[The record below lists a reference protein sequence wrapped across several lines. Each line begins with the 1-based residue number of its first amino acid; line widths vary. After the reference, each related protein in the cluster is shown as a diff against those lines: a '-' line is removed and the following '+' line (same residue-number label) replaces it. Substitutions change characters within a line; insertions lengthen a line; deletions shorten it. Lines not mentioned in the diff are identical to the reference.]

1 MQLKIYRDN
10 GILPKEVFG
19 TVEKKLNYL
28 FPRLYKKIVIKHD
41 GMRLYNNI
49 FDFTNVYGEV
59 DERDVNFLSFD
70 NSEVENI
77 LAEQYVSD
85 PKYAGVPHLVAFAI
99 CANGDYV
106 CLDYRDDPTGN
117 NPKVVLMYHD
127 DHIEN
132 EDGTTSM
139 VVNHVADSFEEFMD
153 MLHE

>member
-10 GILPKEVFG
+10 GVLSEEIFG
-19 TVEKKLNYL
+19 SVEKEINYFFSKLY
-28 FPRLYKKIVIKHD
+28 REIVVKHD

-49 FDFTNVYGEV
+49 FDFTNVYGEI

-70 NSEVENI
+70 DNEVENI

-85 PKYAGVPHLVAFAI
+85 PQYAGVPHLVAFAI

-106 CLDYRDDPTGN
+106 CLDYRDNPTGN
-117 NPKVVLMYHD
+117 DPKVVLMYHD

-139 VVNHVADSFEEFMD
+139 VVNHVANSFEEFMD